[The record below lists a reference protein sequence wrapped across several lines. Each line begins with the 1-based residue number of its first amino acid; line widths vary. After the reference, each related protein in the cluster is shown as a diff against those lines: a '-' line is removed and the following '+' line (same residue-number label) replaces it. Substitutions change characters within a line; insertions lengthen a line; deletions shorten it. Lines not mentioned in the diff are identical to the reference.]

1 MKRFSVVVM
10 FVLGIAV
17 VSELARADS
26 ISLYKPT
33 SFSASSDSSGLTVDG
48 LFDGSVTVAD
58 IGTSDNVGGQYA
70 CNGNSGDMSPTVSM
84 DFGSSH
90 TFTTMVY
97 CQRASF
103 WYEAGQHLYTDW
115 VDSIDLWFGDS
126 AFTASYPATI
136 PNRATDETLIISQAD
151 GLVQYDFTG
160 SHTGQYVLARLNSSD
175 AAGSANPG
183 GRELLLGST
192 VPEPSMIILLSC
204 GLFSLLAYAWRKRK

>member
-33 SFSASSDSSGLTVDG
+33 SYSGSSSSSGYTVDG
-48 LFDGSVTVAD
+48 LFDGSVTAAD
-58 IGTSDNVGGQYA
+58 IGTSNNVEGQYA
-70 CNGNSGDMSPTVSM
+70 CDGNSGDMSPTVAM

-90 TFTTMVY
+90 TFSTMVY
-97 CQRASF
+97 CQRLSF

-136 PNRATDETLIISQAD
+136 PNRVADETLIISQAD
-151 GLVQYDFTG
+151 GLFQYDFTS

-175 AAGSANPG
+175 AAGTANPG
-183 GRELLLGST
+183 GRELLLGSAI
-192 VPEPSMIILLSC
+192 PEPSSLMLISI
-204 GLFSLLAYAWRKRK
+204 GMFSLLAYAWRKRK